1 MLSSARAYP
10 RATCGR
16 EDQWR
21 SYGPPVCPSLPSSAL
36 RSDGD
41 GEEPRAATLDTEPR
55 LIVSGISR
63 DAARRLIAAMAQDRP
78 PDPLDGRPRVVVLS
92 EQWAGEIAT

>member
-1 MLSSARAYP
+1 MAILWP
-10 RATCGR
+10 T
-16 EDQWR
+16 
-21 SYGPPVCPSLPSSAL
+21 SLPEPAKPGEALRRALGHAVALAEGGAGVLAL

-78 PDPLDGRPRVVVLS
+78 PDPLDGRPRVVAAVV
-92 EQWAGEIAT
+92 